1 MSIQSSKSP
10 SHKLAFQL
18 AIGPHTALCDEPV
31 AAGGDD
37 AGPTPHD
44 FFDAALTACTSLT
57 VLMYAR
63 HKGWPIEDVRVAVTR
78 DNSQERNGV
87 YRLERKVEL
96 VGALSEE
103 QRLRL
108 MEIADRC
115 PIHRLMHAKIEISS
129 TAV

>member
-1 MSIQSSKSP
+1 MSIQSGKLP

-18 AIGPHTALCDEPV
+18 AIGSHVVVCDEPIL
-31 AAGGDD
+31 AGGDD

-44 FFDAALTACTSLT
+44 LFDAALAGCTSMT
-57 VLMYAR
+57 VLLYAR
-63 HKGWPIEDVRVAVTR
+63 HKGWPLEDVRVAVTR
-78 DNSQERNGV
+78 DDSQERTGV
-87 YRLERKVEL
+87 YRIERKVEL
-96 VGALSEE
+96 VGPLSEE

-129 TAV
+129 ISV